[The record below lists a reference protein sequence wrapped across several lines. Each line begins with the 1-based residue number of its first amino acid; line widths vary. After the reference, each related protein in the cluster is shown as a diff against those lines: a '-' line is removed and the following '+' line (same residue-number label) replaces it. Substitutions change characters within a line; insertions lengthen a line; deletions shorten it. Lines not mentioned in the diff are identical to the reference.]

1 MNREQPGTETGREGV
16 RDSLEVSDQW
26 NPPHRSAN
34 SQGGRPKP
42 QHDIPAI
49 SGLPWPYPL
58 FLFGRDEA
66 GQTAGRRLQ
75 LLGNSRGL
83 DVPIQQ
89 TLIVLDTIL
98 GTQRELVLCP
108 AESDGSGMTHQ
119 LCHFGPCG
127 LGKMGSA
134 LFEPWFAQL

>member
-1 MNREQPGTETGREGV
+1 MPFQQFLGCPGLTLCFCV
-16 RDSLEVSDQW
+16 
-26 NPPHRSAN
+26 
-34 SQGGRPKP
+34 
-42 QHDIPAI
+42 
-49 SGLPWPYPL
+49 
-58 FLFGRDEA
+58 GRDEA

-83 DVPIQQ
+83 DEPIQQ

-108 AESDGSGMTHQ
+108 VQSDGSGMKPQ
-119 LCHFGPCG
+119 LCYFGLCD

-134 LFEPWFAQL
+134 LFEPWSPQL